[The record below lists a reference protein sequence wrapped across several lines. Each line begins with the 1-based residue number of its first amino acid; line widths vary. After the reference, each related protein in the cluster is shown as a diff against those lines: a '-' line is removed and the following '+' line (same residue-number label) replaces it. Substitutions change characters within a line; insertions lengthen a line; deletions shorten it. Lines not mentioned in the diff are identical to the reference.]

1 MGSTSHGH
9 RVRHTTVLA
18 NPHSR
23 HGAGRAIAERAVR
36 EFEARGIDVELIIG
50 RDAQDAAE
58 RAAKAAR
65 TDTDAIVVVG
75 GDGSVRLALE
85 ATVDT
90 GTPVGVIPAGTGN
103 DVARNLGIPLDDA
116 AAAVKVIANGHTRT
130 VDLGRVTFPDG
141 RSSLFATVAATGFDA
156 SVTARAIEMSWPKGQ
171 ARYTIAAL
179 LELIGLRSRHYH
191 VRVDETELDDDM
203 VFASVGNT
211 TSYGGGMQITPAASM
226 VDGSLDVTLAVRPS
240 RFARLTVAKVFPTV
254 FSGRHVDHQMV
265 RTLRGRE
272 IEFYC
277 DPPALV
283 SIDGDLVGELPATFE
298 VVPNAAVIFAPP
310 AGPPRS

>member
-1 MGSTSHGH
+1 MGSTSHDH

-23 HGAGRAIAERAVR
+23 HGAGRVTAEHAVR

-50 RDAQDAAE
+50 LDAQDAAE

-65 TDTDAIVVVG
+65 TDTDAIAVVG

-85 ATVDT
+85 STVGT
-90 GTPVGVIPAGTGN
+90 GTPIGVIPAGTGN
-103 DVARNLGIPLDDA
+103 DVARNLGIPLDDV
-116 AAAVKVIANGHTRT
+116 AAAVEVIALGHTRT

-141 RSSLFATVAATGFDA
+141 QCSLFATVAATGFDA
-156 SVTARAIEMSWPKGQ
+156 SVTARAIGMSWPKGQ
-171 ARYTIAAL
+171 ARYTVAAL
-179 LELIGLRSRHYH
+179 RELIGLRSRHYH
-191 VRVDETELDDDM
+191 VRVDDVDVDDDM
-203 VFASVGNT
+203 VFASIGNT
-211 TSYGGGMQITPAASM
+211 TSYGGGMQITPAAAM
-226 VDGSLDVTLAVRPS
+226 DDGMLDVTLAARPS
-240 RFARLTVAKVFPTV
+240 RFPRLTFARVFPTV
-254 FSGRHVDHQMV
+254 FSGHHVNHPMV

-277 DPPALV
+277 DPTALV

-298 VVPNAAVIFAPP
+298 AVPGAAVIFAPP
-310 AGPPRS
+310 SA